1 MKRVP
6 NSTDVTR
13 SFRAAIKGLRAAQK
27 GLSDAAGKLM
37 KRGRYSDA
45 EMMVDKGRELQ
56 AFQNELSMVSGR
68 WKEIQKLQAGQSEP
82 ASAATPLW
90 GFYQPILRALHELG
104 GKASR
109 IELEPV
115 VERMMRASFLSG
127 DTTPTSGGKQRWQA
141 MIQRAR
147 KHVVEEG
154 WLENGGGLLWRLTE
168 EGQRI
173 ATSKTPMQGQSSG
186 EKKRTT
192 G

>member
-6 NSTDVTR
+6 HATQVTQAL
-13 SFRAAIKGLRAAQK
+13 RAATKGLRAAQK

-45 EMMVDKGRELQ
+45 ELMVAKGRELQ
-56 AFQNELSMVSGR
+56 AFQSEISTVSDR

-115 VERMMRASFLSG
+115 VERMLRASFLSG

-147 KHVVEEG
+147 KHLVEEG
-154 WLENGGGLLWRLTE
+154 WIENGGGSLWRLTV

-173 ATSKTPMQGQSSG
+173 AASKTPMQGHSSD

>member
-6 NSTDVTR
+6 HATQVTQ
-13 SFRAAIKGLRAAQK
+13 SLRAATKGLRAAQK

-45 EMMVDKGRELQ
+45 EMMVAKGRELQ
-56 AFQNELSMVSGR
+56 AFQNEISTVSDR

-82 ASAATPLW
+82 ASSTTPLW

-109 IELEPV
+109 NELEPV
-115 VERMMRASFLSG
+115 VERIMRAGFLPG
-127 DTTPTSGGKQRWQA
+127 DAAPTSGGKQRWQA

-147 KHVVEEG
+147 KHLVEEG
-154 WLENGGGLLWRLTE
+154 WIENGSGSLWHLTG

-173 ATSKTPMQGQSSG
+173 ATSKTPIHGQATD
-186 EKKRTT
+186 EKKRSMS
-192 G
+192 